1 MSKIIRKRVSALL
14 VSALMVASSV
24 TVTSGSFFVEAA
36 GSTVTIGK
44 TLETSVPNPEDK
56 DNPLN
61 ADKCTYMCKAAT
73 DEYTSFT
80 DTKGKS
86 PADICGDSITTL
98 QFNLKSDQMVTD
110 FSYYFGASDTKANGY
125 WWGFEKT
132 DSKGAIKCTPYAK
145 EFSVVIELPSSVAK
159 ELTSNKNAKFQFQNC
174 YTGLIDEEDQ
184 STRTQDASIELV
196 SITVNGTEDTSNGE
210 KPWWI
215 KVVDPTLPKGEEN
228 TGGLYYSS
236 ANGNGFSGTSISFQ
250 H

>member
-125 WWGFEKT
+125 WWGF
-132 DSKGAIKCTPYAK
+132 
-145 EFSVVIELPSSVAK
+145 
-159 ELTSNKNAKFQFQNC
+159 
-174 YTGLIDEEDQ
+174 
-184 STRTQDASIELV
+184 
-196 SITVNGTEDTSNGE
+196 
-210 KPWWI
+210 
-215 KVVDPTLPKGEEN
+215 
-228 TGGLYYSS
+228 
-236 ANGNGFSGTSISFQ
+236 
-250 H
+250 

>member
-44 TLETSVPNPEDK
+44 TLETSVPNPDPKVK
-56 DNPLN
+56 DPLN
-61 ADKCTYMCKAAT
+61 VDKCTYMCKAAT
-73 DEYTSFT
+73 DENTSFT

-86 PADICGDSITTL
+86 PADIYGDSITTL

-132 DSKGAIKCTPYAK
+132 VLRKAMEDSIGRDAASLWLVEY
-145 EFSVVIELPSSVAK
+145 
-159 ELTSNKNAKFQFQNC
+159 
-174 YTGLIDEEDQ
+174 YGEED
-184 STRTQDASIELV
+184 EH
-196 SITVNGTEDTSNGE
+196 E
-210 KPWWI
+210 
-215 KVVDPTLPKGEEN
+215 
-228 TGGLYYSS
+228 
-236 ANGNGFSGTSISFQ
+236 
-250 H
+250 